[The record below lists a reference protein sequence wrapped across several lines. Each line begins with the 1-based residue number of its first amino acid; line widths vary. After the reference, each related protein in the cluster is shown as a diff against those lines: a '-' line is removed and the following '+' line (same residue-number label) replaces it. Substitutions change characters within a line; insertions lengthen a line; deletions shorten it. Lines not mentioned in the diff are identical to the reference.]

1 MDDLPDD
8 AFEVALD
15 ARSHVYLKSIIS
27 MTRPLTQ
34 LQIENEDLESQW
46 KLLRRG
52 KHEID
57 PDNDFDFLSKHQI
70 LELGLSSDFV
80 VRLDLA
86 TFAHEIFM
94 DELDPERCKNG
105 LRGFTL
111 IFLSEKP
118 KDFLSSCE
126 EENPLLTIFLQ
137 LVILALYARSISS
150 SEKVTKQT
158 ILALCDTAT
167 IPELSRL
174 SKMNVTPVI
183 EFAVMVSNNDKE
195 LLALYDNT
203 LKQIIKQMKRLL
215 QSLEPI
221 AAIDFAEELE
231 EMRKEGIEQLYKDQK
246 ISNDDEY
253 DSEIWLPARDH
264 QGDVEISYNE
274 DGVSADNADHNVDT
288 SGNAD
293 IVMDLE
299 QIHDDDNEDRRYTPD
314 IVQPSHN
321 SRASLQRSVKNA
333 KKAVSK
339 KIESDSDF
347 EEGGEELPLK
357 TLKRRKQE
365 INEDDDDF
373 VTDPSESD
381 PSESDA
387 SVSYANR
394 GRRPS
399 LTREAPANNA
409 ARVRSAAAA
418 PKKRKATVHW
428 TQKEI
433 SRLMELVDSFRYKKH
448 EIKAKKR
455 MIKWSRLKAY
465 DEDHG
470 NVLRARSQVQLNDK
484 YRELTDNGAHRE
496 KVLKIFRA
504 RNPI

>member
-1 MDDLPDD
+1 
-8 AFEVALD
+8 
-15 ARSHVYLKSIIS
+15 
-27 MTRPLTQ
+27 MTHPLTQ

-52 KHEID
+52 KREID
-57 PDNDFDFLSKHQI
+57 PGNDFDFLNKHQI
-70 LELGLSSDFV
+70 LEHGLSSDFV
-80 VRLDLA
+80 ARLDLA

-150 SEKVTKQT
+150 SEKVTTQT
-158 ILALCDTAT
+158 ILALCDTTT

-174 SKMNVTPVI
+174 SKMNVTSVI

-195 LLALYDNT
+195 LLALYNNT
-203 LKQIIKQMKRLL
+203 LKRIIKQMERLL

-264 QGDVEISYNE
+264 QGDVDISYDE
-274 DGVSADNADHNVDT
+274 DGVSADNVDHNVDING
-288 SGNAD
+288 SAD
-293 IVMDLE
+293 IAMDLE
-299 QIHDDDNEDRRYTPD
+299 QIHDDDNEDRQYTPD
-314 IVQPSHN
+314 IVQPSRN
-321 SRASLQRSVKNA
+321 SRASLERSVKNA
-333 KKAVSK
+333 KKAVSR

-347 EEGGEELPLK
+347 EEGDEELPPK

-365 INEDDDDF
+365 IKEDDDGF
-373 VTDPSESD
+373 VTD

-387 SVSYANR
+387 SVSRANR
-394 GRRPS
+394 GGRPS
-399 LTREAPANNA
+399 LTREAPADNA
-409 ARVRSAAAA
+409 ARVRTAAAA

-433 SRLMELVDSFRYKKH
+433 SRLMNLVEDFRYEEH

-455 MIKWSRLKAY
+455 TIKWSRLKAY

-470 NVLRARSQVQLNDK
+470 NVLHARSQVQLKDK
-484 YRELTDNGAHRE
+484 YRELTDNGAHRQ
-496 KVLKIFRA
+496 KVLEIFRA
-504 RNPI
+504 RKPT